1 MAVTV
6 SAIVIVPAGLVPAD
20 FTAPIAGE
28 PALVRAVRAVRDVA
42 PVRVVAADRLAEA
55 ATECLAAHDLSDVR
69 VITAPNGRLWHEI
82 GENACDSPPQ
92 AGGAPRP
99 LGVGDGVLLHDVR
112 YPLAPAD
119 LAVRVAAGL
128 ADHDVVLPVLPMTDS
143 VKSIAAHDIV
153 LGNVDR
159 SELVT
164 AQYPRAFSAAAL
176 ARLPRTDDLA
186 ALTSAGLR
194 VGTVDGDPNAFAV
207 DLAQDRRLLEAIVTA
222 G

>member
-1 MAVTV
+1 MTL
-6 SAIVIVPAGLVPAD
+6 SAIVTVPAGLAPAD

-42 PVRVVAADRLAEA
+42 PVSVVAAEELSA
-55 ATECLAAHDLSDVR
+55 AAVECLAAHDLSDVPVR
-69 VITAPNGRLWHEI
+69 TAP
-82 GENACDSPPQ
+82 A
-92 AGGAPRP
+92 P
-99 LGVGDGVLLHDVR
+99 LGAGDQVLMHDVR
-112 YPLAPAD
+112 YPLAPAE
-119 LAVRVAAGL
+119 LAARVAAGL

-143 VKSIAAHDIV
+143 VKAVAANDIV

-176 ARLPRTDDLA
+176 AWCADPDDLA
-186 ALTSAGLR
+186 ALTSAGLK
-194 VGTVDGDPNAFAV
+194 VGTVDGDPNAVAV
-207 DLAQDRRLLEAIVTA
+207 DLAQDRGLLEAIVAA

>member
-1 MAVTV
+1 MTL
-6 SAIVIVPAGLVPAD
+6 SAIVTVPAGLAPAD

-42 PVRVVAADRLAEA
+42 PVSVVAAEELSDA
-55 ATECLAAHDLSDVR
+55 AAECLAAHDLSDVPVR
-69 VITAPNGRLWHEI
+69 TAP
-82 GENACDSPPQ
+82 A
-92 AGGAPRP
+92 P
-99 LGVGDGVLLHDVR
+99 LGAGDQVLMHDVR
-112 YPLAPAD
+112 YPLAPAE
-119 LAVRVAAGL
+119 LAARVAAGL

-143 VKSIAAHDIV
+143 VKAVATNDIV

-176 ARLPRTDDLA
+176 ARCAHPDDLA
-186 ALTSAGLR
+186 ALTSAGLK
-194 VGTVDGDPNAFAV
+194 VGIVDGDPNAVAV
-207 DLAQDRRLLEAIVTA
+207 DLAQDRALLEAIVAA

>member
-6 SAIVIVPAGLVPAD
+6 SAIVTVPAGLAPAD

-28 PALVRAVRAVRDVA
+28 PALVRAVRAVCDVA
-42 PVRVVAADRLAEA
+42 PVTVVAADGLVDA
-55 ATECLAAHDLSDVR
+55 ATECLAVHDLSDVP
-69 VITAPNGRLWHEI
+69 VITAPNGQLWHDI
-82 GENACDSPPQ
+82 GENACDTW
-92 AGGAPRP
+92 P

-119 LAVRVAAGL
+119 LAARVAAGL
-128 ADHDVVLPVLPMTDS
+128 ADHDVVIPVLPMTDS
-143 VKSIAAHDIV
+143 VKSIAAQDIV

-164 AQYPRAFSAAAL
+164 AQYPRAFSATAL
-176 ARLPRTDDLA
+176 ARLLRTDDLA

>member
-1 MAVTV
+1 MAVSV
-6 SAIVIVPAGLVPAD
+6 SAIVIVPAGLAPAD

-42 PVRVVAADRLAEA
+42 PAQVVAAVEA
-55 ATECLAAHDLSDVR
+55 VGAVTDCLAAHGLSNVR
-69 VITAPNGRLWHEI
+69 VITAPNGQLWHEI
-82 GENACDSPPQ
+82 GENARDKW
-92 AGGAPRP
+92 P

-119 LAVRVAAGL
+119 LAARVAEGL
-128 ADHDVVLPVLPMTDS
+128 AEHDVVIPVLPMTDS
-143 VKSIAAHDIV
+143 VKSIAAQDIV

-164 AQYPRAFSAAAL
+164 AQYPRAFSATAL

>member
-1 MAVTV
+1 MAVSV
-6 SAIVIVPAGLVPAD
+6 SAIVIVPAGLAPAD

-42 PVRVVAADRLAEA
+42 PAHVVAAEEAVGA
-55 ATECLAAHDLSDVR
+55 ATDCLAAHGLSNVR
-69 VITAPNGRLWHEI
+69 VITAPIGQLWHEI
-82 GENACDSPPQ
+82 GENACDKW
-92 AGGAPRP
+92 P

-119 LAVRVAAGL
+119 LAARVAEGL
-128 ADHDVVLPVLPMTDS
+128 ADHDVVIPVLPMTDS
-143 VKSIAAHDIV
+143 VKRVAAQDIV

-164 AQYPRAFSAAAL
+164 AQYPRAFSATAL
-176 ARLPRTDDLA
+176 ARLPQTDDLA

-194 VGTVDGDPNAFAV
+194 VGTVEGDPNAFAV
-207 DLAQDRRLLEAIVTA
+207 DLAQDRGLLEAIVTA

>member
-1 MAVTV
+1 MAVSV
-6 SAIVIVPAGLVPAD
+6 SAIVIVPAGLAPAD

-42 PVRVVAADRLAEA
+42 SVSVVAADGLAEA

-69 VITAPNGRLWHEI
+69 VITAPNGQLWHDI
-82 GENACDSPPQ
+82 GENACDTW
-92 AGGAPRP
+92 P

-119 LAVRVAAGL
+119 LAARVAAGL
-128 ADHDVVLPVLPMTDS
+128 AEHDVVLPVLPMTDS
-143 VKSIAAHDIV
+143 VKSIAAQDIV

-164 AQYPRAFSAAAL
+164 AQYPRAFSATAL

-186 ALTSAGLR
+186 VLTSAGLR

>member
-1 MAVTV
+1 VTL
-6 SAIVIVPAGLVPAD
+6 SAIVIVPASVAAAD

-42 PVRVVAADRLAEA
+42 SVTVVTAQGAADA
-55 ATECLAAHDLSDVR
+55 ATECLAAHGLGDVP
-69 VITAPNGRLWHEI
+69 VITTPRGHSEHGIWEKT
-82 GENACDSPPQ
+82 CDKW
-92 AGGAPRP
+92 P

-119 LAVRVAAGL
+119 LAARVAAGL

-143 VKSIAAHDIV
+143 VKSIAADGIV

-159 SELVT
+159 SELVN
-164 AQYPRAFSAAAL
+164 AQYPRAFSATVL
-176 ARLPRTDDLA
+176 AQLPKLADLA
-186 ALTSAGLR
+186 ALTSAGLG
-194 VGTVDGDPNAFAV
+194 VGTVEGDPNAFAV
-207 DLAQDRRLLEAIVTA
+207 DLARDRRLLEAIVSA